1 MACTC
6 QLETPHDMDTV
17 QIFNFFCT
25 TSKLKSEGNIQWQS
39 TFNAGDYKLAV
50 KGNDFI
56 SRAIPIDRFT
66 LYSNFKNSFYN
77 PPAFI
82 SQIIPG
88 VDAIYE

>member
-1 MACTC
+1 MPVTITA
-6 QLETPHDMDTV
+6 
-17 QIFNFFCT
+17 
-25 TSKLKSEGNIQWQS
+25 
-39 TFNAGDYKLAV
+39 ALAV

-88 VDAIYE
+88 VDAIYLFMNNKWSYTVAVHTKYTKYPSFSITKSHYVL

>member
-1 MACTC
+1 
-6 QLETPHDMDTV
+6 MDTV
-17 QIFNFFCT
+17 QIFNFFAQPQN
-25 TSKLKSEGNIQWQS
+25 GNRKEIYSDIQS
-39 TFNAGDYKLAV
+39 TFNAGNLAV

-77 PPAFI
+77 PSAFI

-88 VDAIYE
+88 VDAIYEY

>member
-1 MACTC
+1 
-6 QLETPHDMDTV
+6 MDTV
-17 QIFNFFCT
+17 QIFNFFAQPQNWNR
-25 TSKLKSEGNIQWQS
+25 KEIYNDIQS